1 MRKKIMVFSGAGLSK
16 ESGVETFRDSG
27 GDGLWNKHKIEDVAT
42 PEGWRKDR
50 ELVLNFYNARRS
62 QLKEVEPNDAHKY
75 IAKLEEKFDVINIT
89 QNVDN
94 LLERAGST
102 NVIHLHGDLNKS
114 RSTLNSKLVYDCDG
128 DINIGDKCEKGSQ
141 LRPHI
146 IWFNEQLDTKLMVAA
161 SQAAVDCDICII
173 VGTSMAVYPASS
185 IPFLTKEDCLIF
197 YVDPGEKDFYVAK
210 SRELFFKHIQKNATV
225 GIKEVYD
232 KLLTNI

>member
-1 MRKKIMVFSGAGLSK
+1 MERKKIMVFSGAGVSK
-16 ESGVETFRDSG
+16 ESGIETFRDSSES
-27 GDGLWNKHKIEDVAT
+27 LWNNHKIEDVAT
-42 PEGWRKDR
+42 PEGWRKDK

-62 QLKEVEPNDAHKY
+62 QLKEVEPNDAHY
-75 IAKLEEKFDVINIT
+75 LLAKLEENFDVTIVT

-94 LLERAGST
+94 LHERAGSN
-102 NVIHLHGDLNKS
+102 NVIHLHGDLTKS
-114 RSTLNSKLVYDCDG
+114 RSTLDSKLVYDCDG

-146 IWFNEQLDTKLMVAA
+146 IWFNEQLDPKLMVAA

-197 YVDPGEKDFYVAK
+197 YVDPGEKDFYVAEF
-210 SRELFFKHIQKNATV
+210 RELFFKHIQKNATV

>member
-42 PEGWRKDR
+42 PEGWRKDK

-62 QLKEVEPNDAHKY
+62 HLKEVEPNDAHKY

-102 NVIHLHGDLNKS
+102 NVIHLHGDLTKS

-146 IWFNEQLDTKLMVAA
+146 IWFNEQLDPKLMVAA
-161 SQAAVDCDICII
+161 SQAAVDYRRQYTLD
-173 VGTSMAVYPASS
+173 GSFETLETDEEKSARLLKEKAVKRNDK
-185 IPFLTKEDCLIF
+185 I
-197 YVDPGEKDFYVAK
+197 
-210 SRELFFKHIQKNATV
+210 
-225 GIKEVYD
+225 D
-232 KLLTNI
+232 KLLENGGL

>member
-42 PEGWRKDR
+42 PEGWRKDK

-102 NVIHLHGDLNKS
+102 NVIHLHGDLTKS
-114 RSTLNSKLVYDCDG
+114 RSKLNSKLLYDCDG

-146 IWFNEQLDTKLMVAA
+146 IWFNEQLDPKLMVAA

-197 YVDPGEKDFYVAK
+197 YVDQGEKDFYVAK

>member
-1 MRKKIMVFSGAGLSK
+1 MVFSGAGLSK

-42 PEGWRKDR
+42 PEGWRKDK

-102 NVIHLHGDLNKS
+102 NVIHLHGDLTKS
-114 RSTLNSKLVYDCDG
+114 RSALNSKLVYDCDG
-128 DINIGDKCEKGSQ
+128 DIQ
-141 LRPHI
+141 VYY
-146 IWFNEQLDTKLMVAA
+146 LM
-161 SQAAVDCDICII
+161 
-173 VGTSMAVYPASS
+173 
-185 IPFLTKEDCLIF
+185 
-197 YVDPGEKDFYVAK
+197 
-210 SRELFFKHIQKNATV
+210 
-225 GIKEVYD
+225 
-232 KLLTNI
+232 